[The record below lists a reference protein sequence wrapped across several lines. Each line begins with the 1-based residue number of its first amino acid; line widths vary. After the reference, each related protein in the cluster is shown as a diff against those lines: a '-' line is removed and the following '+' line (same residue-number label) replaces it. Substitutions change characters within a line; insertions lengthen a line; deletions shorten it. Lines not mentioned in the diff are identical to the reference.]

1 MRTKIFSHC
10 KFIHHKSFR
19 KGFDD
24 VSFKWFLKLLVFI
37 IVFAIKCSSCN
48 AQYADSIKLNDIRV
62 LASHNSYKKK
72 PDPKVLRFLSRFKK
86 RLGEDLD
93 PIQLD
98 YGHEKLTIQL
108 DSFNV
113 RGFEFDLAYDPNG
126 GAYAKRRINFFIP
139 GLKQKSKDLKLYQP
153 GIKLLHIADIDYET
167 NYLTF
172 KEALLELKNWSTDNP
187 NHIPLFVN
195 LEIKR
200 SSPGDYSKFLN
211 RIGFK
216 KAPLTDT
223 NIFEVIENEITSVFK
238 ADSMILKPLDLKGD
252 YKSIQERLEN
262 EGWPKLNDCLGKI
275 IFIVDGDI
283 DGYYANEINKND
295 NCLMFMYSEPNDA
308 SCAFVI
314 RNEPLGNEED
324 IYALSD
330 KYIVRTRTDAGT
342 IEARKVDY
350 RKYKV
355 AIESQA
361 QIVSTDYYRPDEN
374 ISDFRVLLIENF
386 ESQHPSFELRKK

>member
-1 MRTKIFSHC
+1 MILKYLLKISILIFLINHQ
-10 KFIHHKSFR
+10 
-19 KGFDD
+19 
-24 VSFKWFLKLLVFI
+24 FK
-37 IVFAIKCSSCN
+37 
-48 AQYADSIKLNDIRV
+48 AQYSDSIRLNDIRV

-98 YGHEKLTIQL
+98 YGHERLTVQL

-126 GAYAKRRINFFIP
+126 GAYAKRRINYFIP
-139 GLKQKSKDLKLYQP
+139 GLKQKSKDARLYQP

-172 KEALLELKNWSTDNP
+172 KEALDELRNWSTNNP

-216 KAPLTDT
+216 KAPITDT
-223 NIFEVIENEITSVFK
+223 NIFEEIENEIFSVF
-238 ADSMILKPLDLKGD
+238 AEDSIIFKPQDLKGD
-252 YKSIQERLEN
+252 YKSIHERIEN
-262 EGWPKLNDCLGKI
+262 DGWPKLNDCLGKI
-275 IFIVDGDI
+275 IFIIDGDI
-283 DGYYANEINKND
+283 NGYYANAINRNED
-295 NCLMFMYSEPNDA
+295 CLMFFYSEPADA

-314 RNEPLGNEED
+314 RNEPIGNENEIND
-324 IYALSD
+324 LSD

-350 RKYKV
+350 SKYN
-355 AIESQA
+355 AAFESQA
-361 QIVSTDYYRPDEN
+361 QIVSTDYYRPDKT
-374 ISDFRVLLIENF
+374 ISTFTVLLEVSPGEDNTPFI
-386 ESQHPSFELRKK
+386 LRKN

>member
-1 MRTKIFSHC
+1 MITKLFSHC

-19 KGFDD
+19 KGFSD
-24 VSFKWFLKLLVFI
+24 VSFEWLLKLLVFI
-37 IVFAIKCSSCN
+37 IVFTIKCSSCN
-48 AQYADSIKLNDIRV
+48 AQHADSIRLNDIRI

-72 PDPKVLRFLSRFKK
+72 PDPKVLRFLTRFKK

-108 DSFNV
+108 DSFNI

-126 GAYAKRRINFFIP
+126 GAYAKRRINYFIP
-139 GLKQKSKDLKLYQP
+139 GLKQKSKDSRLYQP

-172 KEALLELKNWSTDNP
+172 KEALIELRNWSTDNP

-200 SSPGDYSKFLN
+200 ASPGDYSKFLN

-223 NIFEVIENEITSVFK
+223 NIFEVIENEIFSIFSEDSIIFK
-238 ADSMILKPLDLKGD
+238 PQDLKENFE
-252 YKSIQERLEN
+252 SIQQRLDN
-262 EGWPKLNDCLGKI
+262 SGWPKLNDCLGKI
-275 IFIVDGDI
+275 IFIIDGDI
-283 DGYYANEINKND
+283 EGYYADLMNKND
-295 NCLMFMYSEPNDA
+295 SCLMFIYTEPHNE
-308 SCAFVI
+308 SCAFII
-314 RNEPLGNEED
+314 RNEPIGNEKEIND
-324 IYALSD
+324 LSD

-342 IEARKVDY
+342 IEARNMDY
-350 RKYKV
+350 TKYN
-355 AIESQA
+355 AAFESQA
-361 QIVSTDYYRPDEN
+361 QIVSTDYYRADKT
-374 ISDFRVLLIENF
+374 ISDFKIDLEDNYF
-386 ESQHPSFELRKK
+386 SPNKAFMLRKK

>member
-1 MRTKIFSHC
+1 MRTKFFSLR

-24 VSFKWFLKLLVFI
+24 VSIKWFLKLLIFNI
-37 IVFAIKCSSCN
+37 IFTVKYSSCN
-48 AQYADSIKLNDIRV
+48 AQYADSIRLNDIRI

-86 RLGEDLD
+86 RLGEELD

-126 GAYAKRRINFFIP
+126 GAYAKRRINYFIP
-139 GLKQKSKDLKLYQP
+139 GLKQKSKDPKLYQP
-153 GIKLLHIADIDYET
+153 GIKLLHIADIDFES

-172 KEALLELKNWSTDNP
+172 QEALLELKNWSEDNP
-187 NHIPLFVN
+187 KHIPLFVN

-223 NIFEVIENEITSVFK
+223 NIFKVIKNEIFGVFTEE
-238 ADSMILKPLDLKGD
+238 SMIFKPKDLKGD
-252 YKSIQERLEN
+252 YNSIQERLEN

-283 DGYYANEINKND
+283 DGYYTNKINKND
-295 NCLMFMYSEPNDA
+295 NSLMFIYSEPNDA
-308 SCAFVI
+308 SCAFII
-314 RNEPLGNEED
+314 RNEPIGNEKEIND
-324 IYALSD
+324 LSD
-330 KYIVRTRTDAGT
+330 KYIVRTRADAGT
-342 IEARKVDY
+342 IEARNMDY
-350 RKYKV
+350 TKYQ
-355 AIESQA
+355 AAFESQA
-361 QIVSTDYYRPDEN
+361 QIVSTDYYRADKT
-374 ISDFRVLLIENF
+374 ISDFTIELEDNYF
-386 ESQHPSFELRKK
+386 SPNKAFILRKK

>member
-1 MRTKIFSHC
+1 MILKYLIKISILIFLINHQ
-10 KFIHHKSFR
+10 
-19 KGFDD
+19 
-24 VSFKWFLKLLVFI
+24 FK
-37 IVFAIKCSSCN
+37 
-48 AQYADSIKLNDIRV
+48 AQYSDSIRLNDIRV

-98 YGHEKLTIQL
+98 YGHERLTVQL

-126 GAYAKRRINFFIP
+126 GAYAKRRINYFIP
-139 GLKQKSKDLKLYQP
+139 GLKQKSKDARLYLP

-172 KEALLELKNWSTDNP
+172 KEALDELRNWSINNP

-216 KAPLTDT
+216 KAPITDT
-223 NIFEVIENEITSVFK
+223 SIFEEIENEILTVFSD
-238 ADSMILKPLDLKGD
+238 DSIIFKPQDLKGN
-252 YKSIQERLEN
+252 YASIQERLAY
-262 EGWPKLNDCLGKI
+262 EGWPRLNVCLGKI
-275 IFIVDGDI
+275 IFIIDGDI
-283 DGYYANEINKND
+283 DGYYANAINRNED
-295 NCLMFMYSEPNDA
+295 CLMFIYSEPNDA

-314 RNEPLGNEED
+314 RNESVGNEEE
-324 IYALSD
+324 INNLSN
-330 KYIVRTRTDAGT
+330 KYFVRTRTDAGT
-342 IEARKVDY
+342 IEARKKDY
-350 RKYKV
+350 AKFKA

-361 QIVSTDYYRPDEN
+361 QIVSTDYYRPDKT
-374 ISDFRVLLIENF
+374 ISTFTVSLEVSPGEDN
-386 ESQHPSFELRKK
+386 PSFILRKN